1 MNRSSLPLRL
11 GPALQEFVLSEV
23 HLVQIKLQRKSCQ
36 MLSVSIAIHIPRWEK
51 PTSPPDNRV
60 MVKMTEIM
68 VTMTIH
74 TRCWWWWWW
83 HKHQQP
89 QEQAVHTKQMSLWN
103 GCGWRAAP
111 APGHPG
117 PRICDLF
124 CSTPPASNP
133 PPICALSCWFRWNS
147 HCA

>member
-11 GPALQEFVLSEV
+11 CPALQEFVLSEV

-74 TRCWWWWWW
+74 STHTMLMMMPQASAAAGAGSPHKADVTLERLWVARC
-83 HKHQQP
+83 
-89 QEQAVHTKQMSLWN
+89 SSS
-103 GCGWRAAP
+103 RS
-111 APGHPG
+111 PGTQ
-117 PRICDLF
+117 DL
-124 CSTPPASNP
+124 
-133 PPICALSCWFRWNS
+133 
-147 HCA
+147 

>member
-11 GPALQEFVLSEV
+11 CPALQEFVLSEV

-74 TRCWWWWWW
+74 STHTMLMMMPQASAAAGAGSPHKADVTLERLWVARC
-83 HKHQQP
+83 
-89 QEQAVHTKQMSLWN
+89 SSSSS
-103 GCGWRAAP
+103 RS
-111 APGHPG
+111 

-133 PPICALSCWFRWNS
+133 PTICALSCCFR
-147 HCA
+147 